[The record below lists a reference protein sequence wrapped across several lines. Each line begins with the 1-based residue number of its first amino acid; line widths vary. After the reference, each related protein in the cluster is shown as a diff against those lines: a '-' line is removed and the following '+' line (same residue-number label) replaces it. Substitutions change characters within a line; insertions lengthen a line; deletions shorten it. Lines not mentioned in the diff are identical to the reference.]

1 CRIIEF
7 CDDGFSGTDFRR
19 PGFAGMM
26 EAVKQGEV
34 RGGGGGGGG
43 KNKSISFSVGK
54 CTESFKCA
62 EAKAS
67 LERISI
73 TQKSLKPFSFSIDKL
88 KAFILSITS
97 LFENK

>member
-1 CRIIEF
+1 R
-7 CDDGFSGTDFRR
+7 GMTQTDAMRWVLYEKIL
-19 PGFAGMM
+19 GGG
-26 EAVKQGEV
+26 VV
-34 RGGGGGGGG
+34 RGGGGGG